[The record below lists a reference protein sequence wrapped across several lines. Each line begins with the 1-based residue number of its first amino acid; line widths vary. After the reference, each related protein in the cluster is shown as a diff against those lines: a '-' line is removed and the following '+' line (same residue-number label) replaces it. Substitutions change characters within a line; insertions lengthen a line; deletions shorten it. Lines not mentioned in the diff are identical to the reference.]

1 MRTEDTPSGTMT
13 RSDCEKTQR
22 GGIAASCEPLAQ
34 QAQMHTVGRLE
45 KGIARSLEFC
55 LSVSGD
61 TLAAGWGR
69 VKLGS
74 GGPMDVTDSE
84 DS

>member
-1 MRTEDTPSGTMT
+1 M
-13 RSDCEKTQR
+13 
-22 GGIAASCEPLAQ
+22 
-34 QAQMHTVGRLE
+34 
-45 KGIARSLEFC
+45 EFC

-74 GGPMDVTDSE
+74 GGPMDITDSD